1 MGFFPVNLKDGFVS
15 ADELSSGTDLSKGQA
30 ILGIRKMDKDHD
42 GKLNREEFMNLMDSL
57 GLGKK

>member
-1 MGFFPVNLKDGFVS
+1 MFFPSVHLKDGLIS

-42 GKLNREEFMNLMDSL
+42 GKLNRKKIMNLMDSL
-57 GLGKK
+57 GLDKK

>member
-1 MGFFPVNLKDGFVS
+1 MGGFPENLKDGFVS
-15 ADELSSGTDLSKGQA
+15 VDELSSGTDLSKGQA
-30 ILGIRKMDKDHD
+30 ILGIRKMDKDQD